1 MLRSFDTRHKMPRIK
16 LITIGK
22 VKERYIQDGI
32 NEFLKRLTPFCKL
45 EILELK
51 DEGIEK
57 ESKKLEK
64 YIGQN
69 TFILHEKGKQFSSEE
84 FSGFLKNKSQSEII
98 FIIGG
103 HDGISEKIK
112 QKNSGRLIS
121 MARMTF
127 THEMARLFL
136 VEQIYRGFMIL
147 NGRKYHK

>member
-1 MLRSFDTRHKMPRIK
+1 MLRSFDTRHKMPRIH

-32 NEFLKRLTPFCKL
+32 NEFLKRLQPFCKL

-136 VEQIYRGFMIL
+136 V
-147 NGRKYHK
+147 